1 MSGVRDGGRAEVR
14 RPRTARGLGLGGLPA
29 ILALAGC
36 PVPPPANAIEDGPAM
51 EARLAA
57 VLAAVGDVR
66 AETRVEQVTERG
78 PVKGAVYV
86 FLRAP
91 DRLRFDAM
99 SMVDTPL
106 AVLVSDGTDFAL
118 HDVGGNRYYFGA
130 AEPCN
135 IARLL
140 RIPLGGD
147 AVVRILLGLPPATGA
162 ARSSVVWDGDGFYV
176 YRQESDDG
184 LVLEAHVAPLGEE
197 LDTLLVRLS
206 DGSGTVWEATFDGHR
221 ERGGVRLPSHVRF
234 SAREGDG
241 PVEVW
246 YGELEPGVE
255 LPDDAWSYPPP
266 YGIPAEP
273 VTCETVI
280 DPVRWGTQE

>member
-1 MSGVRDGGRAEVR
+1 MTGERDGARAR
-14 RPRTARGLGLGGLPA
+14 ACSTRTACGRWLGGLPA
-29 ILALAGC
+29 VLALAGC
-36 PVPPPANAIEDGPAM
+36 PVPPPANPITDGPTM

-66 AETRVEQVTERG
+66 AEARVEQVTERG

-91 DRLRFDAM
+91 DHLRFDAM
-99 SMVDTPL
+99 SMVDSPL

-118 HDVGGNRYYFGA
+118 HDVGGNRYYFGT

-147 AVVRILLGLPPATGA
+147 AVVRILLGLPPAAAA
-162 ARSSVVWDGDGFYV
+162 ARSTVDWDGDGFYV
-176 YRQESDDG
+176 YRQESDAG
-184 LVLEAHVAPLGEE
+184 LVLEAHVAPLGEA
-197 LDTLLVRLS
+197 LDTLLVRLR
-206 DGSGTVWEATFDGHR
+206 DEAGTVWEATFDGHR
-221 ERGGVRLPSHVRF
+221 ERDGVRLPLHVRF
-234 SAREGDG
+234 TARDGDG

-246 YGELEPGVE
+246 YGELESGVG

-273 VTCETVI
+273 VTCESVI
-280 DPVRWGTQE
+280 EPVQWGTRE